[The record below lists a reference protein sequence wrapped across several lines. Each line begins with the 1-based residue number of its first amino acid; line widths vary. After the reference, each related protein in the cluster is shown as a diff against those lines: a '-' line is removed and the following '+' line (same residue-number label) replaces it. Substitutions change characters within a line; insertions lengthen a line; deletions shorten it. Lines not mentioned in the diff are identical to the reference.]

1 MTRATRATRI
11 SGLLAVLAVG
21 AACANSEPA
30 SPTPADGTPSAA
42 ESPSPTATEAGET
55 TGAEADMTNIR
66 ILIAGQPVTAEL
78 DDNPTARALADQLPL
93 TLSFRDL
100 NSVEKISKLPQ
111 PLTTDGV
118 PDGADPEIADIGYYA
133 PSQDLVL
140 YYGDVGYWN
149 GIVRIGRFDDGQLLF
164 VEGQPDGFQV
174 TSDRR
179 PIGRPWRRARS
190 GPRPPYGR
198 GPGRYLN
205 GVAVRR
211 RCAASARRRHRRRRC
226 RAR

>member
-1 MTRATRATRI
+1 MLPA
-11 SGLLAVLAVG
+11 LQLG

-30 SPTPADGTPSAA
+30 SPRLPMAAICSGVAEPDCQLRPAKRPD
-42 ESPSPTATEAGET
+42 
-55 TGAEADMTNIR
+55 AEADVTNIR
-66 ILIAGQPVTAEL
+66 ILIAGQPVTAQL

-149 GIVRIGRFDDGQLLF
+149 GIVRIGRFDDGQLSF

-174 TSDRR
+174 TIER
-179 PIGRPWRRARS
+179 
-190 GPRPPYGR
+190 
-198 GPGRYLN
+198 
-205 GVAVRR
+205 V
-211 RCAASARRRHRRRRC
+211 
-226 RAR
+226 

>member
-42 ESPSPTATEAGET
+42 QSPSPTATEAGET
-55 TGAEADMTNIR
+55 TGAEADVTNIR

-149 GIVRIGRFDDGQLLF
+149 GIVRIGRFDDGQLSF
-164 VEGQPDGFQV
+164 VEGQPDGFEV
-174 TSDRR
+174 TIER
-179 PIGRPWRRARS
+179 
-190 GPRPPYGR
+190 
-198 GPGRYLN
+198 
-205 GVAVRR
+205 V
-211 RCAASARRRHRRRRC
+211 
-226 RAR
+226 